1 MNFPKSVTNLRFRTV
16 GGSLKGAGFRN
27 ATNFEINATI
37 DVTYG
42 RGVFKADGG
51 ELQLTITGK
60 VPSVNDEYMKY
71 ELEIDGNLKR
81 KIPTI

>member
-27 ATNFEINATI
+27 ATIT
-37 DVTYG
+37 VTYG